1 MVAYFGDLHA
11 MGLQFDDYTASSRRL
26 TAANW
31 GGIAP
36 LEPRHA
42 ACTMTDSS

>member
-1 MVAYFGDLHA
+1 MVVYCGDLHA

-42 ACTMTDSS
+42 DDTPTASS

>member
-11 MGLQFDDYTASSRRL
+11 MGLQFDDYTASSRGL
-26 TAANW
+26 PATNW
-31 GGIAP
+31 GGNAS

-42 ACTMTDSS
+42 DDTPTVGS